1 MASNWALSSV
11 IEPVNGFLFPV
22 FRDWPWF
29 LFDCPQKNV
38 LACFWLS
45 YTGFSI
51 SFLRTTFA
59 PFPYMKYVFDAV
71 TYRKY
76 VLVRLQGVGAS
87 LNRETVSW
95 KQCVFPVL
103 PGQQSFWTLKAEN
116 HDLYKNGL
124 LKLPRGPSITEVK
137 SALLVRLLLSFSFSR
152 VQASSFIAPTIYF
165 ALFTT
170 TLGFLELYITK
181 KKRS

>member
-1 MASNWALSSV
+1 MDFFFQFLGSDLDFYLIALK
-11 IEPVNGFLFPV
+11 
-22 FRDWPWF
+22 
-29 LFDCPQKNV
+29 KNV

-124 LKLPRGPSITEVK
+124 LKLPRGSSITEVK
-137 SALLVRLLLSFSFSR
+137 SALLVRLFLSFSFSR
-152 VQASSFIAPTIYF
+152 VQASSFKLHSTHNIFYFVNKNTGLLWAIYHR
-165 ALFTT
+165 
-170 TLGFLELYITK
+170 K
-181 KKRS
+181 KSVFNFYC

>member
-1 MASNWALSSV
+1 MTLIFIWLPS
-11 IEPVNGFLFPV
+11 
-22 FRDWPWF
+22 
-29 LFDCPQKNV
+29 KKKV

-45 YTGFSI
+45 YTGLSI

-71 TYRKY
+71 TYRNY

-103 PGQQSFWTLKAEN
+103 PGQQTFWTLKAEN

-124 LKLPRGPSITEVK
+124 LKLPRGSSITEVK
-137 SALLVRLLLSFSFSR
+137 SALLVRLFLSFSFPR
-152 VQASSFIAPTIYF
+152 VQPSSFIAPTIYF
-165 ALFTT
+165 ALLTT
-170 TLGFLELYITK
+170 TLGFLEQYITQK
-181 KKRS
+181 KKSVFAFLLLKHVGISYIA